1 MAGES
6 AREEARR
13 ARIKAER
20 LARRAEMFERGAE
33 GESATAGVLSM
44 LPADWT
50 VIHDV
55 RWPSRRLAN
64 IDHVVVGPGGIF
76 VIDSKNWSGE
86 VTVKNGHL
94 RQNRRSREKV
104 VASCADAGLAIA
116 ELAGPHAGHV
126 NPVLSFATDQAMTGW
141 CRDVM
146 VCSTPTLLEMLLSRP
161 MVLGPMEVRDASLRL
176 DARLLAAATAPQ
188 RRSREAAAAGRMT
201 RGHFHAPAGRK
212 TARSKK
218 ASRRRRKALVQLAT
232 SLTLVVGFLAY
243 GPQIS
248 TAVGAFL
255 AEQITKGVTTTEC
268 DERADQDVKPRNTTP
283 KRTSAKKSQEA
294 KAGPERP
301 SLGNSA
307 DTASPT
313 RASAAC

>member
-13 ARIKAER
+13 ARIRAER

-33 GESATAGVLSM
+33 GEATTAGVLSM

-94 RQNRRSREKV
+94 RQNGRSREKV

-116 ELAGPHAGHV
+116 ELAGPYAGHV
-126 NPVLSFATDQAMTGW
+126 NPVLSFASDKPMTGW

-146 VCSTPTLLEMLLSRP
+146 VCSTPTLLQMLLSRP
-161 MVLGPMEVRDASLRL
+161 MVLGPREVRDASLRL

-188 RRSREAAAAGRMT
+188 RRSREATAAGRMAG
-201 RGHFHAPAGRK
+201 GHFPAPSGRN

-218 ASRRRRKALVQLAT
+218 ASRRRSKALVQLAT
-232 SLTLVVGFLAY
+232 SLTVVLGFLAF

-248 TAVGAFL
+248 TAVGTFL
-255 AEQITKGVTTTEC
+255 AEQVTKEVTTTEC
-268 DERADQDVKPRNTTP
+268 DERAGRDVKSRSAAP
-283 KRTSAKKSQEA
+283 KRTPPRKSKEA
-294 KAGPERP
+294 KAAPQRP
-301 SLGNSA
+301 SLGKNA
-307 DTASPT
+307 DTANPT
-313 RASAAC
+313 GSLDAC